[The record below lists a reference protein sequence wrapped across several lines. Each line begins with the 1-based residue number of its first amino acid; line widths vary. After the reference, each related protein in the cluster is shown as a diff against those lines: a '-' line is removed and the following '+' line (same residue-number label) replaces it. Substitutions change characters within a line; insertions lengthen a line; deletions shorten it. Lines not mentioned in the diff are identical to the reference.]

1 MVRLLIQRENL
12 PRHSLLPSENQLA
25 HQFQVTPMT
34 VRRAMDELVH
44 DGVIYRKRGS
54 GSFVAPRQHRS
65 PVLIVPRLPGTSV
78 LQHDGSGYSSFLLG
92 ALTAVQQNNLPH
104 VPEIILQED
113 FLSNLNDL
121 KLIYPRLAGLIFLRG
136 FEVIESHWEAIR
148 ALDVP
153 VLFFGPDIAW
163 NPAYPMN
170 CYFHDEHRL
179 ARMIAEYFVS
189 CGYRRIGNV
198 ITQRITELRS
208 SLFREIA
215 PEYGLTFLPEDEVFL
230 EEGENFYSFKKL
242 PPELPRILKEC
253 DVVISAS
260 TCVAFALAQKAEREW
275 GWRVGEDV
283 RLFGIAN
290 KDSPVP
296 EGIHPSITSI
306 EINEFDCG
314 SDAFLRF
321 SRYLESGE
329 NGNFKEFCKFKL
341 NQRESC

>member
-1 MVRLLIQRENL
+1 M
-12 PRHSLLPSENQLA
+12 
-25 HQFQVTPMT
+25 
-34 VRRAMDELVH
+34 
-44 DGVIYRKRGS
+44 
-54 GSFVAPRQHRS
+54 
-65 PVLIVPRLPGTSV
+65 
-78 LQHDGSGYSSFLLG
+78 
-92 ALTAVQQNNLPH
+92 
-104 VPEIILQED
+104 PEIILQED
-113 FLSNLNDL
+113 FLYNLRDL
-121 KLIYPRLAGLIFLRG
+121 KLIYPKLAGVIFLRG
-136 FEVIESHWEAIR
+136 FDVVEAHWEAIK

-153 VLFFGPDIAW
+153 LLFFGADVAW
-163 NPAYPMN
+163 NDAYPMN

-198 ITQRITELRS
+198 ITKRITELRS

-230 EEGENFYSFKKL
+230 EEGENFYSFKNL

-290 KDSPVP
+290 KDSTVP